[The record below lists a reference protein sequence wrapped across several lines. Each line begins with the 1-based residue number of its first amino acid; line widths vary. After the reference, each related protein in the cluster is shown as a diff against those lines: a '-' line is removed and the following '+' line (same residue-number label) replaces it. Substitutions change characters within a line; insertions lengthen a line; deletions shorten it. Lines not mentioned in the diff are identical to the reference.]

1 MAAINVHQAKDGT
14 KTYRVRVRRKGES
27 TQTASFSSLKDARQW
42 ATMMEGEIIAGRHF
56 PTSKPKHTLSEL
68 LDRYVQEIM
77 PRKTLETQRSH
88 RAAVRFWQKRLGDTL
103 LSDITKA
110 DIVALRD
117 ELGKKAAPATIQKY
131 LVILSHALNMAIKEY
146 GWLDHN
152 PALLR

>member
-27 TQTASFSSLKDARQW
+27 TQTASFSSLKDPRQW

-56 PTSKPKHTLSEL
+56 PTSKLKHTLSEL

-77 PRKTLETQRSH
+77 PRKTIETQRSH
-88 RAAVRFWQKRLGDTL
+88 RAAVRFWQKRLGQKL

-110 DIVALRD
+110 DIVALQD
-117 ELGKKAAPATIQKY
+117 ALGEQAAPATIQ
-131 LVILSHALNMAIKEY
+131 VR
-146 GWLDHN
+146 DHSG
-152 PALLR
+152 